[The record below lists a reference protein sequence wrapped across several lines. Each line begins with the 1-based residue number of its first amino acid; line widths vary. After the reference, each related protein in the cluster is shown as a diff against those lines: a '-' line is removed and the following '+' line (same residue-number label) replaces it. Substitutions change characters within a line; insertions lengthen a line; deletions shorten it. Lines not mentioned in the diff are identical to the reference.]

1 MSAAVRNVP
10 LVDRMAK
17 DEARREAVTRTKSM
31 AIDARAGIL
40 LGK

>member
-1 MSAAVRNVP
+1 MSAAVRSVP
-10 LVDRMAK
+10 LVDRMTK
-17 DEARREAVTRTKSM
+17 DEARREAATRTISM